1 MRFVW
6 LFACLCVVTVAP
18 VSVAYSQQ
26 TKLKIAC
33 IGNSITF
40 GARLDDPSSFSY
52 PAIVSK
58 TLQERGFTN
67 YDVLNFG
74 IGGATMLRYGKP
86 NLWRLLDSIK
96 LYKPAIIIIKAGTN
110 ETVSEPLFNWDQIKD
125 FESDYN
131 LFIDSV
137 KKMTPNC
144 TIILCSPLDMV
155 LTTPELSKER
165 FDNLTLRRPRI
176 WELRDRVRK
185 IASSAELHFLDLTPS
200 FSNKPEY
207 MTVKDGV
214 HPNQRGYDFLGR
226 LVAEY
231 LISQNIVT
239 LSRR

>member
-74 IGGATMLRYGKP
+74 IGGATMLRYEKP
-86 NLWRLLDSIK
+86 N
-96 LYKPAIIIIKAGTN
+96 
-110 ETVSEPLFNWDQIKD
+110 V
-125 FESDYN
+125 
-131 LFIDSV
+131 
-137 KKMTPNC
+137 
-144 TIILCSPLDMV
+144 
-155 LTTPELSKER
+155 
-165 FDNLTLRRPRI
+165 
-176 WELRDRVRK
+176 
-185 IASSAELHFLDLTPS
+185 
-200 FSNKPEY
+200 
-207 MTVKDGV
+207 
-214 HPNQRGYDFLGR
+214 
-226 LVAEY
+226 
-231 LISQNIVT
+231 
-239 LSRR
+239 